1 MIGPQEH
8 IEQFRHRAFVRGF
21 VEAQSQLPTPK
32 NAQVDLRG
40 LGAFEDRG
48 LGATDFQG
56 QGVEEVLV
64 EAVDAL
70 ALKAGGKDA
79 GQPVHALG
87 DPFEPLRAVIN
98 RIETGDIGQQ
108 HLRGADVRV
117 GLFTTNML
125 LAGLQRHAQGNV
137 AAGIF

>member
-1 MIGPQEH
+1 M
-8 IEQFRHRAFVRGF
+8 
-21 VEAQSQLPTPK
+21 
-32 NAQVDLRG
+32 
-40 LGAFEDRG
+40 
-48 LGATDFQG
+48 
-56 QGVEEVLV
+56 LV

-87 DPFEPLRAVIN
+87 NPFEPLRAVIN